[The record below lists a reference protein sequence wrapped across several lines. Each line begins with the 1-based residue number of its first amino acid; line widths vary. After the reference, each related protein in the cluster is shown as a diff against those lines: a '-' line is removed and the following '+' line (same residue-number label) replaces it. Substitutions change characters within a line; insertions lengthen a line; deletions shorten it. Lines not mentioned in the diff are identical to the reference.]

1 MISKCYCSI
10 SHVNDIS
17 IIPISIRKNMH
28 PVNRVL
34 TGSSLKTFYNLLGN
48 IHPTAFRELLGN
60 IHLTVFRE
68 SLGNI
73 HLTALCKLLRKTSKL
88 RLEKKIKKMKK
99 VLAFPLKI
107 VYSIPCCDMIAKKRE
122 VAANRAGFPWS
133 ECQVKK
139 LATSHCIQ

>member
-1 MISKCYCSI
+1 
-10 SHVNDIS
+10 
-17 IIPISIRKNMH
+17 MH

-34 TGSSLKTFYNLLGN
+34 TGSSLKTFYNLLDNIHPTVFRESLGNIHPTAFRKLLGN

-60 IHLTVFRE
+60 IHPTAFRE

-88 RLEKKIKKMKK
+88 RLEKKLKKMKK